1 MAREAP
7 QARSTAVEIRTRR
20 KRDGDLGAAGSD
32 SGLSWKRLWISLKE
46 EQEKLKERVRECDGD
61 DDGGGVLRNR
71 LGELSHG
78 GHMRSNG
85 EEEREKGFEGS
96 EEWRR

>member
-1 MAREAP
+1 M
-7 QARSTAVEIRTRR
+7 
-20 KRDGDLGAAGSD
+20 
-32 SGLSWKRLWISLKE
+32 SLKE

-61 DDGGGVLRNR
+61 GDGGGVLRNR

-96 EEWRR
+96 EEWRG

>member
-1 MAREAP
+1 M
-7 QARSTAVEIRTRR
+7 
-20 KRDGDLGAAGSD
+20 
-32 SGLSWKRLWISLKE
+32 KE

-61 DDGGGVLRNR
+61 DDGEGDGGGVLRNP

-96 EEWRR
+96 EEWRG